1 MKKDKGWWDEFFPA
15 FRPLFGRVP
24 QKVTNAEVRFILDN
38 MNLKAGSKFLDC
50 PCGIGRIALPL
61 AKAGIK
67 VTGVDITESYLAELS
82 GKAKKRG
89 LKMDLHHGD
98 MRRIEFDSEFNA
110 GGNLWTS
117 FGYFEKESDNLL
129 VLRKMYKALKP
140 GGKFLLHVINRD
152 WIIANF
158 SASYWC
164 EIGNAKVLEQR
175 GFDYARSISTSTW
188 TVIRGGEESIHN
200 TTIRMYSYHELIAM
214 LEKVGF
220 VDIEGFGS
228 VKQELISS
236 AHRMMFIFGTRP
248 RR

>member
-15 FRPLFGRVP
+15 ARPVFGFVP
-24 QKVTNAEVRFILDN
+24 QKMTNAQVRFIVKK
-38 MNLKAGSKFLDC
+38 MNLKPGSKFLDC

-67 VTGVDITESYLAELS
+67 VTGVDITESYLTELS

-89 LKMDLHHGD
+89 FKIDLHHGD
-98 MRRIEFDSEFNA
+98 MRRIKFNSEFDA

-129 VLRKMYKALKP
+129 ALKKMYKALKP

-158 SASYWC
+158 SANGWC
-164 EIGNAKVLEQR
+164 DAGKTRILEQR

-188 TVIRGGEESIHN
+188 TLIRDGQESIHD
-200 TTIRMYSYHELIAM
+200 TAIRMYSYHELIAM
-214 LEKVGF
+214 FERIGF
-220 VDIEGFGS
+220 VDIEGYGS
-228 VKQELISS
+228 VKEEPISRD
-236 AHRMMFIFGTRP
+236 HRMMFIFGSRP